1 MEPNPP
7 GKRPI
12 HLKMNPTLRKTYS
25 RLLPMRFVTPYLRC
39 SVFRLLSRTC
49 PLEIAWRGWRR
60 IDVSYFE
67 KSDISHVR
75 DKFQLKK
82 EGDYLLYRLEKA
94 NTKRRQLLKYNEK
107 HHETIVGRRRKMWDL
122 RRKKAREMT
131 RTLRLKVARI

>member
-1 MEPNPP
+1 
-7 GKRPI
+7 
-12 HLKMNPTLRKTYS
+12 
-25 RLLPMRFVTPYLRC
+25 
-39 SVFRLLSRTC
+39 
-49 PLEIAWRGWRR
+49 
-60 IDVSYFE
+60 VSYFE

-82 EGDYLLYRLEKA
+82 EGDYLSDRLGKA